1 MYNSVWKMNSTLEV
15 HWFFRLQQLL
25 LMNEQTV
32 GPTEDYAA
40 NGQ

>member
-1 MYNSVWKMNSTLEV
+1 MYNSVWKMISIF